1 MSKYKRDYLTNVICR
16 IDFIDRLN
24 LSTDQINRLKDD
36 ISEDFPNMKDIDVSF
51 IEVMM
56 SSEEDR
62 TIRKKGK
69 VYEFAHG
76 GNLVRIEPEFLVF
89 EFKQYTGFD
98 QFRKLVKKVLNSL
111 DLPNNSV
118 RSKSMGLR
126 YINQIRLDEGDPFDW
141 SGLIVDSLVPN
152 TVYMKNKNVLSRS
165 LGWVDLTYD
174 DFYARFH
181 YGMFN
186 SEHPNP
192 IARKEFVL
200 DFDCYTKDE
209 PDLSDVLTV
218 LDRFHEKIKEM
229 FECSILDDLRQ
240 IMGVE

>member
-1 MSKYKRDYLTNVICR
+1 MPKYKRDYLTNVICK

-24 LSTDQINRLKDD
+24 FSADQINRLKDD

-69 VYEFAHG
+69 VYEFAHDDK
-76 GNLVRIEPEFLVF
+76 LVRIEPECLVF
-89 EFKQYTGFD
+89 EFKLYTGFD
-98 QFRKLVKKVLNSL
+98 QFRELVKKVLNSL
-111 DLPNNSV
+111 DLLNNSV
-118 RSKSMGLR
+118 RSKRMGLR

-141 SGLIVDSLVPN
+141 NGLIVDSLVPN
-152 TVYMKNKNVLSRS
+152 TVYTKDKNVLSRS
-165 LGWVDLTYD
+165 LGWVDLTYN
-174 DFYARFH
+174 DFYVRFH

-209 PDLSDVLTV
+209 QDLSEVSTL

-240 IMGVE
+240 IMEVE

>member
-1 MSKYKRDYLTNVICR
+1 MPKYKKGYLTNVICR
-16 IDFIDRLN
+16 IDFINRLN
-24 LSTDQINRLKDD
+24 FSTDQINRLKND
-36 ISEDFPNMKDIDVSF
+36 ISEDFPNMKDMDVSF

-69 VYEFAHG
+69 VYEFAHDDK
-76 GNLVRIEPEFLVF
+76 LVRIEPECLVF

-98 QFRKLVKKVLNSL
+98 QFRELVKKVLNSL
-111 DLPNNSV
+111 GLLNNSV
-118 RSKSMGLR
+118 RSKRMGLR

-141 SGLIVDSLVPN
+141 NGLIVDSLVPN
-152 TVYMKNKNVLSRS
+152 TAYTKDKNVLSRS
-165 LGWVDLTYD
+165 LGWVDLTYN
-174 DFYARFH
+174 DFYVRFY

-200 DFDCYTKDE
+200 DFDCYTEDE
-209 PDLSDVLTV
+209 QDLSDVSTL

-240 IMGVE
+240 IMEVE

>member
-24 LSTDQINRLKDD
+24 FSTDQINRLKDD
-36 ISEDFPNMKDIDVSF
+36 ISEDFPNMKDIDVSS
-51 IEVMM
+51 IEFMM

-69 VYEFAHG
+69 VYEFAHE
-76 GNLVRIEPEFLVF
+76 GNLVRIEPEVLVF

-98 QFRKLVKKVLNSL
+98 QFRKLVKKVLDSL
-111 DLPNNSV
+111 DLSNNSV
-118 RSKSMGLR
+118 RIKSMGLR
-126 YINQIRLDEGDPFDW
+126 YINQIRLNEGDPFDW
-141 SGLIVDSLVPN
+141 SGLIVDSLAPN
-152 TVYMKNKNVLSRS
+152 TVYIENKNVLSRS
-165 LGWVDLTYD
+165 LGLVELVYD
-174 DFYARFH
+174 DFYVRFQ

-209 PDLSDVLTV
+209 QDLSDVLTL

>member
-1 MSKYKRDYLTNVICR
+1 MPKYKKDYLTNVICR
-16 IDFIDRLN
+16 IDFINRLN
-24 LSTDQINRLKDD
+24 FSTDQINRLKND
-36 ISEDFPNMKDIDVSF
+36 ISEDFPNMKDMDVSF

-56 SSEEDR
+56 GPEEDR

-69 VYEFAHG
+69 VYEFAHEG
-76 GNLVRIEPEFLVF
+76 KLVRIEPECLVF

-98 QFRKLVKKVLNSL
+98 QFRELVKKVLNSL
-111 DLPNNSV
+111 DLLNNSV
-118 RSKSMGLR
+118 RSKRMGLR

-141 SGLIVDSLVPN
+141 NGLIVDSLVPK
-152 TVYMKNKNVLSRS
+152 TVYTKDKNVLSRS

-174 DFYARFH
+174 DFYVRFH

-209 PDLSDVLTV
+209 QDLSDVSTL

-240 IMGVE
+240 IMEVE

>member
-1 MSKYKRDYLTNVICR
+1 MSKYKRDYLTNVICK

-24 LSTDQINRLKDD
+24 FSTDQINRLRDD
-36 ISEDFPNMKDIDVSF
+36 ISEDFPDMKDMDVSF

-56 SSEEDR
+56 GPEEER

-69 VYEFAHG
+69 VYEFAHEG
-76 GNLVRIEPEFLVF
+76 KLVRIEPEFLVF

-98 QFRKLVKKVLNSL
+98 QFGKLVKKVLNSL
-111 DLPNNSV
+111 DSSNNSV
-118 RSKSMGLR
+118 GSKWMGLR
-126 YINQIRLDEGDPFDW
+126 YINQIHLDEGDPFDW

-152 TVYMKNKNVLSRS
+152 NVYTEDKNVLSRS
-165 LGWVDLTYD
+165 LGLVELTYD
-174 DFYARFH
+174 DFYVRFQ

-186 SEHPNP
+186 SEQPNP

-209 PDLSDVLTV
+209 QDISDVLTL

-240 IMGVE
+240 IMEVE

>member
-1 MSKYKRDYLTNVICR
+1 MPKYKSDYLTNVVCR
-16 IDFIDRLN
+16 IDFINRLN
-24 LSTDQINRLKDD
+24 FSTDQINRLKND
-36 ISEDFPNMKDIDVSF
+36 ISKDFPDMKDMDVSF

-56 SSEEDR
+56 SPEEDR
-62 TIRKKGK
+62 TIRKKEK
-69 VYEFAHG
+69 VYEFAHEG
-76 GNLVRIEPEFLVF
+76 KLVRIEPEFIVF

-98 QFRKLVKKVLNSL
+98 QFKKLVKKVLSNL
-111 DLPNNSV
+111 DLSNNSV
-118 RSKSMGLR
+118 RSKRMGLR

-141 SGLIVDSLVPN
+141 SGLIIDSLVPN
-152 TVYMKNKNVLSRS
+152 TIYIENKNVLSRS

-174 DFYARFH
+174 DFYVRFH

-209 PDLSDVLTV
+209 QDLFDVLTL

-229 FECSILDDLRQ
+229 FECSILDGLRQ

>member
-24 LSTDQINRLKDD
+24 FSTDQINRLKVD

-69 VYEFAHG
+69 VYEFAHEDK
-76 GNLVRIEPEFLVF
+76 LVRIEPECLVF

-98 QFRKLVKKVLNSL
+98 QFRELIKKVLNSL
-111 DLPNNSV
+111 DLSNNSV
-118 RSKSMGLR
+118 RSNRMGLR
-126 YINQIRLDEGDPFDW
+126 YINQIHLDEGDPFDW

-152 TVYMKNKNVLSRS
+152 TAYIENKNVLSRS
-165 LGWVDLTYD
+165 LGRVDLTYD
-174 DFYARFH
+174 DFYVRFH

-209 PDLSDVLTV
+209 QDISDVLTL
-218 LDRFHEKIKEM
+218 LDSFHEKIKEM
-229 FECSILDDLRQ
+229 FESSILGDLRQ

>member
-24 LSTDQINRLKDD
+24 FSTDQINRLKDD

-69 VYEFAHG
+69 VYEFAHED
-76 GNLVRIEPEFLVF
+76 NLVRIEPEFLVF

-98 QFRKLVKKVLNSL
+98 QFRKLVKKVLDSL
-111 DLPNNSV
+111 DLSNNSV

-126 YINQIRLDEGDPFDW
+126 YINQIRLNEGDPFDW

-174 DFYARFH
+174 DFYARVH

-209 PDLSDVLTV
+209 QDLSDVLTL

>member
-1 MSKYKRDYLTNVICR
+1 MPKYKRDYLTNVICR

-24 LSTDQINRLKDD
+24 FSTGQINRLKDD
-36 ISEDFPNMKDIDVSF
+36 ISEDFPDMKDMDVSF

-56 SSEEDR
+56 SPEEDR

-69 VYEFAHG
+69 VYEFAHEG
-76 GNLVRIEPEFLVF
+76 KLVRIEPECLVF

-98 QFRKLVKKVLNSL
+98 QFKKLVKKVLNSL
-111 DLPNNSV
+111 DLSNNSV
-118 RSKSMGLR
+118 ICKRMGLR
-126 YINQIRLDEGDPFDW
+126 YINQICLDEGDPFDW
-141 SGLIVDSLVPN
+141 NGLIVDSLSPN
-152 TVYMKNKNVLSRS
+152 IAHIENENILSRS
-165 LGWVDLTYD
+165 LGWVDLTYN
-174 DFYARFH
+174 DFYVRFQ

-209 PDLSDVLTV
+209 QDLSDVSTL

-240 IMGVE
+240 IMEVE

>member
-1 MSKYKRDYLTNVICR
+1 MPKYKRDYLTNVICS

-24 LSTDQINRLKDD
+24 FSTDQINRLKND

-51 IEVMM
+51 IEVMV

-69 VYEFAHG
+69 VYEFAHEG
-76 GNLVRIEPEFLVF
+76 KLVRIEPECLVF

-98 QFRKLVKKVLNSL
+98 QFRELVKKVLNSL
-111 DLPNNSV
+111 DLLNNSV
-118 RSKSMGLR
+118 RSKRMGLR
-126 YINQIRLDEGDPFDW
+126 YINQIRLGEGDPFDW

-152 TVYMKNKNVLSRS
+152 TVYAEEENVLSRS

-174 DFYARFH
+174 EFYVRFH

-209 PDLSDVLTV
+209 QDLSDVSTL

-240 IMGVE
+240 IMEVE

>member
-1 MSKYKRDYLTNVICR
+1 MPKYKKDYLTNVICR

-24 LSTDQINRLKDD
+24 FSTDQINRLKDD
-36 ISEDFPNMKDIDVSF
+36 ISEDFPDMKDMDVSF

-56 SSEEDR
+56 GPEEDR

-69 VYEFAHG
+69 VYEFAHEG
-76 GNLVRIEPEFLVF
+76 KLVRIEPECLVF
-89 EFKQYTGFD
+89 EFTQYTGFD
-98 QFRKLVKKVLNSL
+98 QFKKLVKKVLNSL
-111 DLPNNSV
+111 DLSNNSV
-118 RSKSMGLR
+118 KSKRIGLR
-126 YINQIRLDEGDPFDW
+126 YINQIHLDKGDPFDW
-141 SGLIVDSLVPN
+141 KGLIVDSLVPN
-152 TVYMKNKNVLSRS
+152 TAYTEDKNVLSRS

-174 DFYARFH
+174 DFYVRFH

-209 PDLSDVLTV
+209 QDLSDVPTL
-218 LDRFHEKIKEM
+218 LNRFHEKIKEM
-229 FECSILDDLRQ
+229 FECSILGDLRQ